1 MSNANK
7 PTKVLRVAYRRLE
20 KAWTKSK
27 WANRNKQTGV
37 TEVCIEGAI
46 FGFKDEKGVVNPAC
60 FMARDLVLEIIK
72 EKYKDERG
80 NPKYHS
86 IPHFNDAPAVTH
98 EMILEV
104 TKLALIRAETGGL
117 LRNTEEECYTH
128 GNEEDGFWTPLNKKF
143 L

>member
-27 WANRNKQTGV
+27 WVHRNKQTGV

-46 FGFKDEKGVVNPAC
+46 FGFKDAQGNTNPAC
-60 FMARDLVLEIIK
+60 VMARDLVLEIIQ
-72 EKYKDERG
+72 EKYKDEYGR
-80 NPKYHS
+80 PKYRS
-86 IPHFNDAPAVTH
+86 VPSFNDAEETTH
-98 EMILEV
+98 EMVLEV

-117 LRNTEEECYTH
+117 LRKTEEECYEPKGKLTM
-128 GNEEDGFWTPLNKKF
+128 ESLKTKRWF
-143 L
+143 